1 MPTSTEDVEDAT
13 NTCKPVV
20 MKHFLVSW
28 PGGLCGSII
37 ISSRVS
43 RSKFATIDAA
53 DIYSILVHI
62 TSTYVDVREIR
73 KEERE

>member
-28 PGGLCGSII
+28 PGGLYGSII
-37 ISSRVS
+37 TAEFPDQNVQQKVQQIFILFFFTKQFCKCN
-43 RSKFATIDAA
+43 RSK
-53 DIYSILVHI
+53 
-62 TSTYVDVREIR
+62 ER
-73 KEERE
+73 K

>member
-28 PGGLCGSII
+28 PGGFVWKYNH
-37 ISSRVS
+37 SRVS
-43 RSKFATIDAA
+43 RSKCATKDAA
-53 DIYSILVHI
+53 DIYSILLHTTVM
-62 TSTYVDVREIR
+62 
-73 KEERE
+73 